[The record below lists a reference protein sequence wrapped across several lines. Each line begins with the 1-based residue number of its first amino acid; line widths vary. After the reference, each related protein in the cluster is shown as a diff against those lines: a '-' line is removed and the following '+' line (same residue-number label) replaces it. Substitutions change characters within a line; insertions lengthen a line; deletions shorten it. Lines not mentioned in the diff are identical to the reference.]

1 MHRDPKGHYAR
12 ARQGL
17 IQNYTGI
24 SAPYE
29 APENPDLIIDTQL
42 ITLERST
49 QQILGFL
56 ERHGLFKL

>member
-12 ARQGL
+12 ARKGL

-42 ITLERST
+42 TTLERST
-49 QQILGFL
+49 QQILDFL